1 MYKSS
6 LHPLYNNFQNAK
18 YWNIFELLFHGIKMI
33 KITCYTL
40 FQDIS
45 LELSLFQIKTGKHK
59 INKCGPSNEKSL
71 SWWLAVIASIAEPVS
86 RFHQVGRR

>member
-18 YWNIFELLFHGIKMI
+18 HWNIFELLFHGIKMI

-40 FQDIS
+40 FQDLS
-45 LELSLFQIKTGKHK
+45 LELSLFQIKKNIKLTNVVLVMKWVWVG
-59 INKCGPSNEKSL
+59 G
-71 SWWLAVIASIAEPVS
+71 WLLLPA
-86 RFHQVGRR
+86 